1 MYGRSH
7 HVIFEARLLAHGYIW
22 PWSFH
27 IRRWTPPRLPG
38 WRGHVWALRGQRL
51 LRGLSL
57 ERKGWDVGKV
67 SKWKVLLRPV
77 REDAGIT
84 ENG

>member
-1 MYGRSH
+1 MGKNRVSRK
-7 HVIFEARLLAHGYIW
+7 AKQKGTR
-22 PWSFH
+22 
-27 IRRWTPPRLPG
+27 
-38 WRGHVWALRGQRL
+38 HVWALRGQRL

-57 ERKGWDVGKV
+57 ERTGWDVGKV